1 MLTEKRAEKR
11 GYRPPPLEIILNGPP
26 ENESSNDNRL
36 AIVAIAMTSAITLYA
51 LTDSLVKFSSLI
63 LPSMYTLEAFRQAK
77 LASEKK
83 ALRQVKLASK
93 K

>member
-26 ENESSNDNRL
+26 KDRFSNEKRL
-36 AIVAIAMTSAITLYA
+36 VIVSIATTLAVASYA

-63 LPSMYTLEAFRQAK
+63 LPSMYTLEA
-77 LASEKK
+77 
-83 ALRQVKLASK
+83 LRQVKLAFK

>member
-1 MLTEKRAEKR
+1 MLTEKR

-26 ENESSNDNRL
+26 KDRFSNEKRL
-36 AIVAIAMTSAITLYA
+36 VIVSIATTLAVASYA

-63 LPSMYTLEAFRQAK
+63 LPSIYTLE
-77 LASEKK
+77 
-83 ALRQVKLASK
+83 ALRQVKLAFK